1 MKARKAAAAEKPK
14 RTRTASASKRK
25 AMGKGAAI
33 AENATLREMLKTVIA
48 ELSVIADRVESVRRT
63 LWRTEAVRAYH
74 GKADAGADTPE
85 AKAEN
90 LTGEV

>member
-1 MKARKAAAAEKPK
+1 MKARKAAAADRPK
-14 RTRTASASKRK
+14 GKRTASASKRK

-63 LWRTEAVRAYH
+63 LWRTEAVRNYH
-74 GKADAGADTPE
+74 GKGADAETVKGD
-85 AKAEN
+85 
-90 LTGEV
+90 GEE